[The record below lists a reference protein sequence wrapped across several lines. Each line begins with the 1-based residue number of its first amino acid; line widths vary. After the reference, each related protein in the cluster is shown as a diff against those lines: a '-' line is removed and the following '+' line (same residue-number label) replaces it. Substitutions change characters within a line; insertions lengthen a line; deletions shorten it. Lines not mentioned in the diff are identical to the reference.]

1 MDLGKAGVIAEG
13 EALESS
19 APRVGYRV
27 VVVLL
32 RALLIAFLSF
42 IILGICMAA
51 GAYRGIIDDT
61 PEISDANIMPMGFA
75 SFIYITG

>member
-32 RALLIAFLSF
+32 RVLLIAGKPGRLSF
-42 IILGICMAA
+42 T
-51 GAYRGIIDDT
+51 AYPSR
-61 PEISDANIMPMGFA
+61 P
-75 SFIYITG
+75 